1 MSYMNTGEESELLA
15 LAHDS
20 IQCRVAGD
28 SFRWTPEMLEGHPEL
43 LQEFVELTEQEAVLF
58 DERWNP
64 ESAMASEHLL
74 HQRDVLRAAITEAT
88 EIGAQVLVFV
98 VWDGVPLRM
107 ALAAS
112 NSVTEYDTERSHWVH
127 TSIAPCIGEFPAMT
141 NWGHL
146 RLLHGLRL
154 ENGLAQGLGLNGINR
169 AHVPLATYWQIQGND
184 LTEGWELLA
193 RESLA
198 DRTAATMEPF
208 LSSAE
213 VSYGGYTGHQ
223 LGNLQS
229 NVLNTLVE
237 AMESHQTIV
246 TERGVQGERGQ
257 LSRLRNV
264 LSLDQTGDGVTLV
277 FSRIS
282 FDSRG
287 GGGDHMSLNFSGH
300 RYGPY
305 NPAILSGLR
314 RAWEEL
320 CEVVGNSLNGRRALI
335 VACSDHG
342 MTPTP
347 NSIPNTWANLAP
359 ELADAEFLAETEGG
373 TPWFSER
380 GAVGSQEIREQLD
393 RLVQQTS
400 ALSCSI
406 DHAEIPDT
414 ELTAMSI
421 RHGWSF
427 GNQRGEHGGIGFDD
441 LVIPYMRRII
451 E

>member
-1 MSYMNTGEESELLA
+1 
-15 LAHDS
+15 
-20 IQCRVAGD
+20 
-28 SFRWTPEMLEGHPEL
+28 
-43 LQEFVELTEQEAVLF
+43 
-58 DERWNP
+58 
-64 ESAMASEHLL
+64 
-74 HQRDVLRAAITEAT
+74 
-88 EIGAQVLVFV
+88 
-98 VWDGVPLRM
+98 
-107 ALAAS
+107 
-112 NSVTEYDTERSHWVH
+112 
-127 TSIAPCIGEFPAMT
+127 
-141 NWGHL
+141 
-146 RLLHGLRL
+146 
-154 ENGLAQGLGLNGINR
+154 
-169 AHVPLATYWQIQGND
+169 
-184 LTEGWELLA
+184 
-193 RESLA
+193 
-198 DRTAATMEPF
+198 
-208 LSSAE
+208 
-213 VSYGGYTGHQ
+213 
-223 LGNLQS
+223 
-229 NVLNTLVE
+229 
-237 AMESHQTIV
+237 
-246 TERGVQGERGQ
+246 
-257 LSRLRNV
+257 
-264 LSLDQTGDGVTLV
+264 
-277 FSRIS
+277 
-282 FDSRG
+282 
-287 GGGDHMSLNFSGH
+287 MSLNFSGH

-380 GAVGSQEIREQLD
+380 GAVGSQEITEQLD

-406 DHAEIPDT
+406 DYAEIPDA

-451 E
+451 N